1 MKESVVIFVLCVMS
15 LGASVAAQDFPRV
28 KVFGGYQYTR
38 IGVVPGINTNGW
50 NTAVGVDLNRWLGVK
65 ADFSGAYKSAGGIS
79 AKAHTYTFGPV
90 LSHRG
95 ERVTPYVHALFGG
108 FRAST
113 GFGGLGVSTNGFAM
127 MVGGGA
133 DARVSGRVSVRLFQL
148 DWITWRAQGL
158 TERKNARISTGL
170 VFQF

>member
-50 NTAVGVDLNRWLGVK
+50 NTAVGADLNRWLGVK

-95 ERVTPYVHALFGG
+95 ERVTPVRSRTVRRFPCVNWIRRSGG
-108 FRAST
+108 FHERVRDDGGRWAPMPGSRGACPCGCFSST
-113 GFGGLGVSTNGFAM
+113 GSHGVPKA
-127 MVGGGA
+127 
-133 DARVSGRVSVRLFQL
+133 
-148 DWITWRAQGL
+148 
-158 TERKNARISTGL
+158 
-170 VFQF
+170 